1 MLTLRSAE
9 QIKQDILSQGK
20 ALSTFPQSVDFP
32 FALSYTDLVKQI
44 RTREISSECTLFN
57 AEQAGKETSAFADP
71 GYWPETYTR
80 QDIDRFWIFG
90 QNGQGDL
97 WLFDREHKLYFY
109 DHNQAQMG
117 LHNFVELH
125 IDFDSWLQ
133 YADLNSQLDEI
144 YNRIGEINEACKN
157 DYTRKLQ
164 HMGSALLQLF
174 EF

>member
-20 ALSTFPQSVDFP
+20 APSTFPQSVDFP

-44 RTREISSECTLFN
+44 RTLDISSECTLFAA
-57 AEQAGKETSAFADP
+57 AEAWKETSAFADP
-71 GYWPETYTR
+71 GYWPEKYAR
-80 QDIDRFWIFG
+80 QDIARFWIFG
-90 QNGQGDL
+90 QNGQGDF

-109 DHNQAQMG
+109 DHNQGQMG

-125 IDFDSWLQ
+125 IDFESWLQ

-144 YNRIGEINEACKN
+144 YNREGEINEACKD

>member
-1 MLTLRSAE
+1 MLTLRSTE

-32 FALSYTDLVKQI
+32 FALSYTDLVKEI
-44 RTREISSECTLFN
+44 RTREISSECTLFAA
-57 AEQAGKETSAFADP
+57 AEAWKETSAFADP

-144 YNRIGEINEACKN
+144 YYREGEINEACKD

-174 EF
+174 EL

>member
-1 MLTLRSAE
+1 MFTLRSTE

-32 FALSYTDLVKQI
+32 FALSYTDLVKEI
-44 RTREISSECTLFN
+44 RTREISSECTLFAA
-57 AEQAGKETSAFADP
+57 AEAWKETSAFADP

-109 DHNQAQMG
+109 DHNQAQMC

-144 YNRIGEINEACKN
+144 YNREGEINEACKD

-164 HMGSALLQLF
+164 QMGSVLLQLF
-174 EF
+174 EL

>member
-1 MLTLRSAE
+1 MLTLRSAA
-9 QIKQDILSQGK
+9 QIKQDILSQGN

-32 FALSYTDLVKQI
+32 FVLSYTDLVKQI
-44 RTREISSECTLFN
+44 RTSDISSECRLFDA
-57 AEQAGKETSAFADP
+57 AEAWKETRAFADP

-97 WLFDREHKLYFY
+97 WLFDREQKLYFY
-109 DHNQAQMG
+109 DHNQGQMG
-117 LHNFVELH
+117 LNNFVELH

-133 YADLNSQLDEI
+133 YADLNRQLDEI
-144 YNRIGEINEACKN
+144 YNREGEINEACKD

>member
-1 MLTLRSAE
+1 
-9 QIKQDILSQGK
+9 
-20 ALSTFPQSVDFP
+20 
-32 FALSYTDLVKQI
+32 
-44 RTREISSECTLFN
+44 
-57 AEQAGKETSAFADP
+57 
-71 GYWPETYTR
+71 
-80 QDIDRFWIFG
+80 
-90 QNGQGDL
+90 
-97 WLFDREHKLYFY
+97 
-109 DHNQAQMG
+109 MG

-144 YNRIGEINEACKN
+144 YNRIGEINEACKD